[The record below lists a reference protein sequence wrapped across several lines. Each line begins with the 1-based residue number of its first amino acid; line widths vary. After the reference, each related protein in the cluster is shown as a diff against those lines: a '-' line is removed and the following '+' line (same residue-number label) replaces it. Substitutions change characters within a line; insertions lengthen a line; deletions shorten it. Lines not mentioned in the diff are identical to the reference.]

1 MLCLVSTN
9 GSLEP
14 KVLNLHDM
22 LKYYL
27 AHQEDVVT
35 RRTQYD
41 LNKAQERA
49 HILEGLLKAL
59 DNIDE
64 VIRIIRGSRSVQIAR
79 QELMD
84 RFELTDVQAQAI
96 VDMRL
101 RALTGLE
108 REKLETEYA
117 ELMEKIRKLKAI
129 LEDRNLLLRVIR
141 EEMLEI
147 SDKYGDDR
155 KTSLGVDDD
164 EITVEDLIKR
174 ENTVIAMTQLGYI
187 KRMTMDNFRSQN
199 RGGRGIKG
207 MTKLDEDCITEL
219 MMANT
224 HDYILFFT
232 NKGRVFRLKGYEIPE
247 ASRIARGTALI
258 NLLQLEPGEK
268 VTATIPL
275 EKYEND
281 KYLFMATKNGMVKKT
296 SIMEYINVRKTGL
309 LAIGLREDDELIE
322 VKVTDKSDLIY
333 LVSQKGMSICF
344 KQDNVR
350 ATGRTSMGVIGMDLD
365 ADDLIVG
372 MQVSSQGEAV
382 LIVSEKGLGK
392 RTMLEEFNV
401 QNRGGKGLKCYKI
414 TDKTGLVVGVK
425 CVNAEDEL
433 MIITTGGIIIRM
445 PVEGISIL
453 KRITSGVKLIQLDEG
468 SVVASIAKIR
478 EDMKDDE
485 ETSVEQ
491 AEGAEEIADVSEN
504 DSVDNSEENEKE

>member
-1 MLCLVSTN
+1 METF
-9 GSLEP
+9 
-14 KVLNLHDM
+14 
-22 LKYYL
+22 
-27 AHQEDVVT
+27 
-35 RRTQYD
+35 
-41 LNKAQERA
+41 
-49 HILEGLLKAL
+49 GLT
-59 DNIDE
+59 E
-64 VIRIIRGSRSVQIAR
+64 
-79 QELMD
+79 
-84 RFELTDVQAQAI
+84 VQAQAI

-108 REKLETEYA
+108 REKIENEYN
-117 ELMEKIRKLKAI
+117 ELMKRIGELKAI
-129 LEDRNLLLRVIR
+129 LADEKLLLGVIR
-141 EEMLEI
+141 EEIKLI
-147 SDKYGDDR
+147 RDKYGDDR

-174 ENTVIAMTQLGYI
+174 ENTVIAMTKLGY
-187 KRMTMDNFRSQN
+187 
-199 RGGRGIKG
+199 IKG

-322 VKVTDKSDLIY
+322 VKVTDESDLIY

-485 ETSVEQ
+485 ETSDEQ
-491 AEGAEEIADVSEN
+491 SEEAGMIEDVLET
-504 DSVDNSEENEKE
+504 DSVDNSEENETE